1 MLDIC
6 WDIDQNPPRLVKIDP
21 LERPVKFLE
30 MAIHSIVDPQFDFV
44 TDCILAEDTDS
55 IRLIFSITV
64 PPSFSLG
71 RDKFIAGRIQLPGDF
86 DEDLLSRE
94 LHRVCAIIK
103 EDAPFL
109 LRDEVLAEICRA
121 KAIGEWCKKILDEEY
136 EKENDND

>member
-6 WDIDQNPPRLVKIDP
+6 WDIDQNPPRLVKLDP

-44 TDCILAEDTDS
+44 TTHSRDVETDS
-55 IRLIFSITV
+55 IVLSFSITV

-71 RDKFIAGRIQLPGDF
+71 RDRFIAGSLRLPNDF

-103 EDAPFL
+103 KDAPFL

-121 KAIGEWCKKILDEEY
+121 KAIGEWCKEILDEEY
-136 EKENDND
+136 